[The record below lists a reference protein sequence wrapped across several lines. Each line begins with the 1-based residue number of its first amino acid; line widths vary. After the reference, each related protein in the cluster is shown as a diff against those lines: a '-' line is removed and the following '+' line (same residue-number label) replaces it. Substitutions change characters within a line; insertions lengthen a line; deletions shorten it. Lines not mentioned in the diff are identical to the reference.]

1 MRKVRPIEP
10 CPIIRQAPGTTL
22 EGEMKKRIMS
32 VLALLILTFV
42 MAGCEIYEPFDI
54 DYPHYGDGEHEGRGG
69 DD

>member
-1 MRKVRPIEP
+1 
-10 CPIIRQAPGTTL
+10 
-22 EGEMKKRIMS
+22 MKKRIMS

-54 DYPHYGDGEHEGRGG
+54 DFPHYGGGEHEGHGG